1 MTSPARTRST
11 VIRAWPSS
19 VRQAQDVLVA
29 EIGPGHVLALQGGGD
44 GLDPV
49 PESRGPLKIQVRG
62 GLGHL
67 RLEPFQKIAA
77 FAFEKQDGF
86 GHRLAVSGLGH
97 QPGAGPQA
105 VGQLVLQAGAGAG
118 RQAPLLAG
126 ADPKGLLHDLQ
137 GLPGHAAG
145 GVGAEI
151 EGPVRVKPP
160 DEPEGREVFL
170 QVQAE
175 AEIIFVIPEHDVVTG
190 PVLLDEVALQDE
202 GFPARGGED
211 HVHLGHFLEHQGGL
225 GVVLLRGLEV
235 GGQAVLQVH
244 GFPDVEH
251 PAAGVLEQIDAAAL
265 GDAGQG
271 GGQGRIR
278 RSGLYIGGRHLIFR
292 ITASLALSRQVV
304 SLNRGSQEGYPA
316 PINPP
321 CPLLKGGGV
330 PN

>member
-1 MTSPARTRST
+1 M
-11 VIRAWPSS
+11 RAWPC
-19 VRQAQDVLVA
+19 VFRQAQDVLVA

-44 GLDPV
+44 GPDPV
-49 PESRGPLKIQVRG
+49 PEGGGPLKIQLGR
-62 GLGHL
+62 GLGHAL
-67 RLEPFQKIAA
+67 LEPFQEIAA

-105 VGQLVLQAGAGAG
+105 VGQLILQAGAGAG
-118 RQAPLLAG
+118 GQAPLLAG
-126 ADPKGLLHDLQ
+126 ADPEGLLHDLQ

-151 EGPVRVKPP
+151 EGPVRVEPP

-170 QVQAE
+170 QVQPE
-175 AEIIFVIPEHDVVTG
+175 AEIIFVVPEHDVVAG

-225 GVVLLRGLEV
+225 GVVTVRGLEV
-235 GGQAVLQVH
+235 GSQAVLEVDR
-244 GFPDVEH
+244 FADVEH
-251 PAAGVLEQIDAAAL
+251 PAAGVLEQVDAAAP

-271 GGQGRIR
+271 RGQGRISH
-278 RSGLYIGGRHLIFR
+278 SGLYIGLRHLIF
-292 ITASLALSRQVV
+292 
-304 SLNRGSQEGYPA
+304 
-316 PINPP
+316 
-321 CPLLKGGGV
+321 
-330 PN
+330 